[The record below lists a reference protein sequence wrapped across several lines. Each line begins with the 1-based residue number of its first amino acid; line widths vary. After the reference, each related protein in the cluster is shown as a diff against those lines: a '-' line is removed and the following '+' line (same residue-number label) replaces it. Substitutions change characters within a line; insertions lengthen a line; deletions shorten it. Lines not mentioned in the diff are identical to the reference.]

1 MSFGL
6 GLKFRVALVRNLG
19 RLAVLKSPLRR
30 LGGEP
35 HQGPAALS

>member
-1 MSFGL
+1 MSIGS
-6 GLKFRVALVRNLG
+6 GLKFGVVMARNLG